1 MSGFLPLPI
10 KKHSF
15 FIGLYFNKVEI
26 LAKGKRFYNKAR
38 GQGFGESW
46 KTSFACNKF
55 VLVQIFLGPLGPL
68 ILFQLCP
75 LSVNQLR
82 WQSFIYRQAKGKY

>member
-1 MSGFLPLPI
+1 MSGFLLLPI

-38 GQGFGESW
+38 LR
-46 KTSFACNKF
+46 KTFENK
-55 VLVQIFLGPLGPL
+55 QS
-68 ILFQLCP
+68 LF
-75 LSVNQLR
+75 S
-82 WQSFIYRQAKGKY
+82 